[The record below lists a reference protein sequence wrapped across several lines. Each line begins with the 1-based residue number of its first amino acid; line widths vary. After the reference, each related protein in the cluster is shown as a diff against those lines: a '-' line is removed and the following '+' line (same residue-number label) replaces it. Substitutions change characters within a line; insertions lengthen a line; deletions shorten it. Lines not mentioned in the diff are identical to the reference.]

1 LPRVKL
7 SHAQLSTRVRGHG
20 RRLVT
25 LSVTI
30 AVALI
35 LGCGGSGGGGSSGP
49 APIDVDT
56 PNAERCEILD
66 PNECLLP
73 FPSDALTRE
82 DASTDTGR
90 RVAFVR
96 ESMPANRDGVHVDP
110 TDWNRN
116 DGFSPGAQITLLI
129 PGIDVA
135 ASKLPPVTDVA
146 RALDPDSGLVLLDTV
161 TGERI
166 IAWAELDAHAA
177 NSADRK
183 ALEIHPAI
191 ALREGHRHVVALRG
205 LIDGEGAAIEPS
217 LVFRAL
223 RDALP
228 TTNSAIEERRPAM
241 ERIFAD
247 LDAAGVA
254 RDDLY
259 LAWDFTVA
267 STRSLS
273 ERLLH
278 MRDDGFARL
287 GDAAP
292 AFTITGTSEG
302 GTARIVNGTLM
313 VPRYLTGQGE
323 PGSILNDDRAD
334 GLPQQNG
341 MQQVGFICTMPLSAT
356 PENPARASLYGHGL
370 LGTAA
375 EVIGI
380 GQAAALVNVAF
391 CATDYIGMSAGD
403 IPNVIKVLGD
413 LSHFGSIPD
422 RLQQSH
428 LNFLFLGRAM
438 IDPRGFGSD
447 PAFQVEGRSAL
458 GSDLFLV
465 GASQGGILGGATT
478 AIAQDFTRS
487 VLAVGASNY
496 SLLIPRSVD
505 FDEFNPLLASGYPD
519 PFTQRLAFGL
529 MQMLWDRGEAN
540 GYLQHL
546 SSDPYPNTP
555 THSSLY
561 LMAFGDHQVAN
572 VGTTIAARTIGAHV
586 RQPALRPGRATAVE
600 PFYGLDPVP
609 SFPFPGSALV
619 VWDFGTP
626 APPDEN
632 LPPREGDDPHGKA
645 SDVPAVLVMVAE
657 YLKPNGGLVDVCA
670 GAPCVTLDD

>member
-1 LPRVKL
+1 MKPTSV
-7 SHAQLSTRVRGHG
+7 SPSVRARGPG
-20 RRLVT
+20 RRL
-25 LSVTI
+25 
-30 AVALI
+30 AALPVPLALVLA
-35 LGCGGSGGGGSSGP
+35 LGCGGSGGGGSPGP

-73 FPSDALTRE
+73 FPSDALTRA
-82 DASTDTGR
+82 DASTDTGL
-90 RVAFVR
+90 RVAFAR
-96 ESMPANRDGVHVDP
+96 ESMPANASGVHVDP
-110 TDWNRN
+110 SEWNRN

-129 PGIDVA
+129 PGLDVA
-135 ASKLPPVTDVA
+135 ASKLPPVTDLA
-146 RALDPDSGLVLLDTV
+146 RALDTDSGLVLLDAD
-161 TGERI
+161 TGERVV
-166 IAWAELDAHAA
+166 AWAELDAHAA
-177 NSADRK
+177 DTPARQ

-205 LIDGEGAAIEPS
+205 LVDRSGVAIEPS
-217 LVFRAL
+217 LVFRAF
-223 RDALP
+223 RDGLK
-228 TTNSAIEERRPAM
+228 TTNAAIEARRESM
-241 ERIFAD
+241 ERVFAD

-278 MRDDGFARL
+278 IRDDGFAQL

-292 AFTITGTSEG
+292 EFTITGTTDG
-302 GTARIVNGTLM
+302 GTARIVNGTLS
-313 VPRYLTGQGE
+313 VPRYLTGEGE
-323 PGSILNDDRAD
+323 PGSVLNDDRAD
-334 GLPQQNG
+334 GLPQRNG
-341 MQQVGFICTMPLSAT
+341 TQQANFVCTMPLQST

-375 EVIGI
+375 QVIGI

-403 IPNVIKVLGD
+403 VPFIVGMLGD
-413 LSHFGSIPD
+413 LSRFGALPD

-438 IDPRGFGSD
+438 IDPRGFGSH
-447 PAFQVEGRSAL
+447 PAFQVDGRSAL
-458 GSDLFLV
+458 GTDLFLV

-478 AIAQDFTRS
+478 AIAQDFTRA
-487 VLAVGASNY
+487 VLAVGAANY

-505 FDEFNPLLASGYPD
+505 FDEFTPLLAAAYPD
-519 PFTQRLAFGL
+519 PFTRRLGFGL
-529 MQMLWDRGEAN
+529 IQMLWDRGEAN

-555 THSSLY
+555 THSAMY

-572 VGTTIAARTIGAHV
+572 VGTEVASRTIGARV
-586 RQPALRPGRATAVE
+586 RQPALREGRSTAVE
-600 PFYGLDPVP
+600 PFYGLAPVP
-609 SFPFPGSALV
+609 SFPFPDSALV
-619 VWDFGTP
+619 VWDFGSP
-626 APPDEN
+626 APPDVN
-632 LPPREGDDPHGKA
+632 LPPREGEDPHGKA
-645 SDVPAVLVMVAE
+645 GDVPAVLIMVSE
-657 YLKPNGGLVDVCA
+657 YLKADGGLVDVCN
-670 GAPCVTLDD
+670 GGPCVTLDD